1 RRGRPRRARLPREA
15 PLGRPRAAPRRPDRP
30 PRPPPG
36 LRPRGPAL
44 VRGHHRRDPRPPA
57 LKVRPRPSGAFFP
70 LQGAIPSRMKRRT
83 APFLYARAERAD
95 LGPVGATFDRETI
108 KNEGQ

>member
-1 RRGRPRRARLPREA
+1 
-15 PLGRPRAAPRRPDRP
+15 
-30 PRPPPG
+30 
-36 LRPRGPAL
+36 
-44 VRGHHRRDPRPPA
+44 
-57 LKVRPRPSGAFFP
+57 
-70 LQGAIPSRMKRRT
+70 MKRRT